1 MSSNTPSIR
10 TSILLLAQLM
20 EGVAHLTAHSIA
32 HRDLKSDNLLLDTTE
47 PDAPILVIS
56 DFGCC
61 LADKAN
67 GLYLPYTSYDVDKG
81 KIIVEG

>member
-1 MSSNTPSIR
+1 
-10 TSILLLAQLM
+10 M